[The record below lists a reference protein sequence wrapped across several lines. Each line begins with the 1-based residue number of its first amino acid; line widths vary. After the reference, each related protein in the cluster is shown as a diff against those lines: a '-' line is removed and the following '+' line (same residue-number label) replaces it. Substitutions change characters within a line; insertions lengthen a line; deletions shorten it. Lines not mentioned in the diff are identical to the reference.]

1 MRVVS
6 VLLISVASVLA
17 GPTRHGGQKIIG
29 GEVTTI
35 DLYPYAA
42 AMIYEF
48 FPQTFGLNCGGAILN
63 EKSIL
68 SAAHC
73 YSEKTDPSRWR
84 VRVGSSFASSGGQV
98 HNVVLL
104 INHPDYYQSP
114 YQLVHDV
121 AVIHLQT
128 FITFNALVR
137 QALIAGP
144 NYVLE
149 TNDPI
154 QSIGWGM
161 TGVVIINHPDYYQS
175 PYQLV
180 HDVAVIHLQTFI
192 TFNALVRQALIA
204 GPNYV
209 LETNDPIQSIGWGMT
224 GKCITS
230 ILPVCFASS
239 GGQVHN
245 VVLLINHPDYYQS
258 PYQLVHDV
266 AVIHLQTFITFNA
279 LVRQA
284 LIAGPNYVLETNDP
298 IQSIGW
304 VMTGSSF
311 NLLMDNVVL
320 LINHP
325 DYYQSPYQ
333 LVHDVAVIH
342 LQTFITFNTLVRQA
356 LIAGPN
362 YVLETNDPIQS
373 IGWE

>member
-1 MRVVS
+1 MRVVL
-6 VLLISVASVLA
+6 VLFISVASVLA
-17 GPTRHGGQKIIG
+17 GPTRYGGQKIIG

-149 TNDPI
+149 TDDPI

-161 TGVVIINHPDYYQS
+161 TGEGFSEQLKHVQNHVFSREVCQQTYQG
-175 PYQLV
+175 L
-180 HDVAVIHLQTFI
+180 TI
-192 TFNALVRQALIA
+192 TDEMLCVGSDNDEGICTGDSG
-204 GPNYV
+204 GPNIHNDVVVGVTSFGTPACAQAGKPSVTARVSSYV
-209 LETNDPIQSIGWGMT
+209 PW
-224 GKCITS
+224 
-230 ILPVCFASS
+230 IL
-239 GGQVHN
+239 
-245 VVLLINHPDYYQS
+245 
-258 PYQLVHDV
+258 
-266 AVIHLQTFITFNA
+266 
-279 LVRQA
+279 
-284 LIAGPNYVLETNDP
+284 
-298 IQSIGW
+298 
-304 VMTGSSF
+304 
-311 NLLMDNVVL
+311 DNVFK
-320 LINHP
+320 N
-325 DYYQSPYQ
+325 
-333 LVHDVAVIH
+333 
-342 LQTFITFNTLVRQA
+342 
-356 LIAGPN
+356 
-362 YVLETNDPIQS
+362 
-373 IGWE
+373 